1 MDDDELGRIWD
12 ALHDQ
17 DDTITHMFEMLRD
30 MLSMRESRQSM
41 GDDIEQQA
49 MWTDRNF
56 LRVSAFAAR
65 RSQASGE
72 PIYVVQHG
80 GCWMEVS
87 AIEIDKLGIDWDAVE
102 ECFCHFPDGVANG
115 RRLEVV
121 LPYVGVDLISNRL

>member
-80 GCWMEVS
+80 GAGWRSAQLRSTSLASIGTLWRSASATFLME
-87 AIEIDKLGIDWDAVE
+87 
-102 ECFCHFPDGVANG
+102 
-115 RRLEVV
+115 
-121 LPYVGVDLISNRL
+121 